1 MFGSL
6 NLNSMLIVGVVICLL
21 GLFYLHKKIQNL
33 SPVSHPPAREVP
45 MKFMVPDAPIQQAP
59 VQPPVPVQPVV
70 TEKQQ

>member
-33 SPVSHPPAREVP
+33 NQVSHPPAREVP
-45 MKFMVPDAPIQQAP
+45 MKYMVPEAP
-59 VQPPVPVQPVV
+59 VQPPVQLPVQAPV